1 MHLTRYLPTSPP
13 DPNSWS
19 EDFWSAQLHLWKVGL
34 SYFFLWSERAPLLSP
49 VLSHIHLIFLFLLL
63 LNLFNLSETSASFQC
78 LDLQGPHLRP
88 FQDKSTVSSQDNKC
102 SLPVLSFSYWT
113 PSSKN
118 PWWMDSQLK
127 FLAPTRLRKLHDH
140 HNSAFTTRQSWLTQT
155 NSFLNQ
161 IWTLNPAPQS
171 SQRSSQTYTNP
182 PGAL

>member
-1 MHLTRYLPTSPP
+1 MVSTAPSLKSWTQLFLSLIRENPTSV
-13 DPNSWS
+13 SS
-19 EDFWSAQLHLWKVGL
+19 I
-34 SYFFLWSERAPLLSP
+34 
-49 VLSHIHLIFLFLLL
+49 SHIHLIFFFLLL

-88 FQDKSTVSSQDNKC
+88 FQDKSTVSYQDNKC

-127 FLAPTRLRKLHDH
+127 FLAPTRLRKLHNH
-140 HNSAFTTRQSWLTQT
+140 HNSAFTTRQSWMTQT
-155 NSFLNQ
+155 NSFLNR

-171 SQRSSQTYTNP
+171 SQRSSQTHTTLLEHFSNVSHQRV
-182 PGAL
+182 